1 MDHEADETGQDPK
14 LTKLNRLEAALARGE
29 PWSRDEREWLIA
41 GLREALARLA
51 EDAAFIP
58 VDPSRIG

>member
-1 MDHEADETGQDPK
+1 VDNQVDETEQDPK
-14 LTKLNRLEAALARGE
+14 LTILNRLEAALAKGE

-41 GLREALARLA
+41 ELRGALARLA
-51 EDAAFIP
+51 EDAAFVP